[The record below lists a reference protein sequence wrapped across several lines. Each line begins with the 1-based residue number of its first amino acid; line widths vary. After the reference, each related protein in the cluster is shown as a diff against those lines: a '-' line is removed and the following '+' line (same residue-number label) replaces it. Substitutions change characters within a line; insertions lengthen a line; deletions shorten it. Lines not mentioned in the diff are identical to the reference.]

1 MFLRTRKIQ
10 NTFKN
15 NSEKAQKK
23 KKKSFESF

>member
-23 KKKSFESF
+23 NKSHLSRF